1 MAAIVAAA
9 TGAGR
14 SDVWLRDGGELRA
27 AASWPADA
35 GPRPAITLTGGALP
49 AAAAGTDRLV
59 EVRHGGELLGALSVT
74 KKRGDAVTPTEDRLI
89 GNLATQAGL
98 VLRNAGLTEQ
108 LMARLADLRASRE
121 RLVTAQDRERRRL
134 ERDLRDGAQR
144 DLARLA
150 SKLGQAARAL
160 DQDEAQ
166 AKALLNEVIA
176 EIAGTL
182 ANLRE
187 LARGIY
193 PPLLA
198 DMGVAAALDAQ
209 ARKAAIAVSVEADG
223 IGRYPQEIE
232 AAVYFCA
239 LEALRSAVGH
249 ADAACASV
257 RLSARDGEL
266 RFEGRWRRR
275 IRRRPAG
282 DGRPDR
288 RPRRE
293 DPHRSGPRPGHQD
306 QRQRARHRHRLT
318 GAALR
323 RARELADGVAGGQPV
338 PAHGLAVGD
347 RDRVELQVQLG
358 CQVERHPLG
367 PLRLHHHLVLAEN
380 RVLELL
386 QHPPGLVEVV
396 VTADEHVPGTAVG
409 GDRLGG
415 EEVHHAALAAPA
427 EAERDGVGQVQLVAA
442 AAFRRPGLLVGE
454 DREVAGVGRLRP
466 DDRIVQNVS
475 FGAYLVAW
483 HDRPCGV
490 AQQARVHPR
499 EVPEVGEVLHLAGGV
514 TAPAVGA
521 RRHHRPPAV
530 LQFGHLGQ
538 RPARLCQRDP
548 DQAVPF
554 LAAERA
560 DPGLGRHPRRVCE
573 LGDGRAAAVGPVAPA
588 VVGADELVA
597 ADPAERERRAPVHAQ
612 VGVGARLPVRAAPQ
626 DQRLAEQIGVK
637 GPAGEVVAERHRMP
651 AFPQRGHIGE
661 RPRCRHRPLLRMPA
675 SRCER
680 PGTGGSGNR
689 RPPVHVWTRR
699 LCAVTRRGYTR
710 DEDGRAPG
718 RWRRRPWRPGVRGG
732 A

>member
-1 MAAIVAAA
+1 MTQLSDIHVVISKAVVYAVLAAFITAVYGLLVVGVGSLAGSGGQPDLGLSILATALVAVAFQPVRTRAQRLANRLVYGKRATPYQALAQLSEQMAGTYATESLLPTMAAIVAAA

-35 GPRPAITLTGGALP
+35 GPRPAIALTGGALP

-198 DMGVAAALDAQ
+198 DLGVAAALDAQ

-266 RFEGRWRRR
+266 RFEV
-275 IRRRPAG
+275 AG
-282 DGRPDR
+282 DGGSGADLQAMADR
-288 RPRRE
+288 I
-293 DPHRSGPRPGHQD
+293 
-306 QRQRARHRHRLT
+306 
-318 GAALR
+318 AAL
-323 RARELADGVAGGQPV
+323 GGKIRIDPV
-338 PAHGLAVGD
+338 PARGTRISGSVPATAIGLPA
-347 RDRVELQVQLG
+347 
-358 CQVERHPLG
+358 HPCGG
-367 PLRLHHHLVLAEN
+367 PAN
-380 RVLELL
+380 W
-386 QHPPGLVEVV
+386 PM
-396 VTADEHVPGTAVG
+396 AS
-409 GDRLGG
+409 
-415 EEVHHAALAAPA
+415 
-427 EAERDGVGQVQLVAA
+427 LVASP
-442 AAFRRPGLLVGE
+442 FRRM
-454 DREVAGVGRLRP
+454 ALR
-466 DDRIVQNVS
+466 
-475 FGAYLVAW
+475 
-483 HDRPCGV
+483 
-490 AQQARVHPR
+490 
-499 EVPEVGEVLHLAGGV
+499 
-514 TAPAVGA
+514 
-521 RRHHRPPAV
+521 
-530 LQFGHLGQ
+530 
-538 RPARLCQRDP
+538 
-548 DQAVPF
+548 
-554 LAAERA
+554 
-560 DPGLGRHPRRVCE
+560 
-573 LGDGRAAAVGPVAPA
+573 
-588 VVGADELVA
+588 
-597 ADPAERERRAPVHAQ
+597 
-612 VGVGARLPVRAAPQ
+612 
-626 DQRLAEQIGVK
+626 
-637 GPAGEVVAERHRMP
+637 
-651 AFPQRGHIGE
+651 
-661 RPRCRHRPLLRMPA
+661 
-675 SRCER
+675 
-680 PGTGGSGNR
+680 
-689 RPPVHVWTRR
+689 
-699 LCAVTRRGYTR
+699 
-710 DEDGRAPG
+710 
-718 RWRRRPWRPGVRGG
+718 
-732 A
+732 